1 MVLLASLPDKQRKSI
16 SGCKMRQIKYNIFFC
31 NVTMAEPN
39 VGEAKNVTAK
49 VAVSVINDWV
59 EDKKVVIDKTTDKVV
74 ESLQEK
80 AKKVDIK
87 NSWLFPVIF

>member
-1 MVLLASLPDKQRKSI
+1 MVLLASLPDKHRKAI
-16 SGCKMRQIKYNIFFC
+16 SGCKMRQIKYNTFFC

>member
-1 MVLLASLPDKQRKSI
+1 
-16 SGCKMRQIKYNIFFC
+16 
-31 NVTMAEPN
+31 MAEPN

-59 EDKKVVIDKTTDKVV
+59 EDKKVGIDKTTDKVV